1 MFLVRDSKRNVFGKG
16 GKVSRIYVKKIRHLM
31 FLVMK
36 IAKLQREREVG
47 GACIGEFF
55 IPG

>member
-16 GKVSRIYVKKIRHLM
+16 GKVSRIYMKNFRHLM

-36 IAKLQREREVG
+36 IAKLQREHPDTHGTG
-47 GACIGEFF
+47 GFRRRQ
-55 IPG
+55 